1 MKFGLFIVARNG
13 SVRLPKKHLLKHK
26 NIKMIEILI
35 SRVLK
40 TKKINRFILITT
52 KKKED
57 DIFKKITKKM
67 GISIFRGDELNVKK
81 RLYDAAKK
89 FKIEKIVLINGD
101 RPLSDPKIINYAL
114 NIFKRKKLKILTTR
128 LKQTFP
134 KGFDLDIFTTK
145 KLEESFEY
153 SKTDDDFEHITNV
166 FFRYKKTFKVYNLC
180 SPKKYFMPKLSY
192 LLDYKKDYLK
202 IKKLLD
208 QAYKIKKNYLI
219 DCENIIKI
227 SKKI

>member
-13 SVRLPKKHLLKHK
+13 STRLPKKHLLEYRNK
-26 NIKMIEILI
+26 KMIEILI
-35 SRVLK
+35 SRVLRA
-40 TKKINRFILITT
+40 KKIDKFILITS

-57 DIFKKITKKM
+57 DIFKNIAKKM
-67 GISIFRGDELNVKK
+67 HISIFRGDELNVKK

-89 FKIEKIVLINGD
+89 FKIDKIILINGD

-114 NIFKRKKLKILTTR
+114 NIFIKKKLEILTTR

-145 KLEESFEY
+145 KLKESFKY
-153 SKTDDDFEHITNV
+153 SKNNADFEHITNV
-166 FFRYKKTFKVYNLC
+166 FFKHKKKFKVYNLH
-180 SPKKYFMPKLSY
+180 SPKKYFRPKLSY
-192 LLDYKKDYLK
+192 LLDYKKDYLR

-219 DCENIIKI
+219 DCTNIIKI

>member
-114 NIFKRKKLKILTTR
+114 NILKKKKLKILTTR

-134 KGFDLDIFTTK
+134 KGFDLDILQQRNLK
-145 KLEESFEY
+145 KVLNIQKQMMTLSILLM
-153 SKTDDDFEHITNV
+153 SSLDT
-166 FFRYKKTFKVYNLC
+166 KTFKVYNLC
-180 SPKKYFMPKLSY
+180 SPKNISCR
-192 LLDYKKDYLK
+192 
-202 IKKLLD
+202 
-208 QAYKIKKNYLI
+208 NYLI
-219 DCENIIKI
+219 Y
-227 SKKI
+227 

>member
-81 RLYDAAKK
+81 GYMMQQKNLK
-89 FKIEKIVLINGD
+89 
-101 RPLSDPKIINYAL
+101 S
-114 NIFKRKKLKILTTR
+114 KKL
-128 LKQTFP
+128 F
-134 KGFDLDIFTTK
+134 
-145 KLEESFEY
+145 
-153 SKTDDDFEHITNV
+153 
-166 FFRYKKTFKVYNLC
+166 
-180 SPKKYFMPKLSY
+180 
-192 LLDYKKDYLK
+192 
-202 IKKLLD
+202 
-208 QAYKIKKNYLI
+208 
-219 DCENIIKI
+219 
-227 SKKI
+227 